1 MNDKSTFAVRLFV
14 SGVVQGVGF
23 RYYTLRIANDCGVFG
38 FVRNLRDGR
47 VEAYAEGKKENL
59 QQFVSA
65 LKRGPSF
72 ASVSEIEEE
81 WLTAGGRFETF
92 DITY

>member
-1 MNDKSTFAVRLFV
+1 MNDANTFAVRVFV
-14 SGVVQGVGF
+14 GGLVQGVGF
-23 RYYTLRIANDCGVFG
+23 RYYALRIANECNVVG

-47 VEAYAEGKKENL
+47 VEAYAEGKKEDL
-59 QQFVSA
+59 QQFVRT
-65 LKRGPSF
+65 LRRGPSF

-81 WLTAGGRFETF
+81 WLTAGGRFKTF